1 MRTKNHFQIVIV
13 CFSIIGSV
21 NFVHAQESLSQEA
34 WSENLSKLMDS
45 VEKLIS
51 ENERITNENTKLVDQ
66 VNELTRK
73 VGEVPKNAPAP
84 TGQPQDVQQNI
95 DTSAPPLAGLSVN
108 PEQAPGFGSTSLTIP
123 SNHPERK
130 SRDRPGTVEW
140 VDEEGS
146 SSHVLKDDVSYLSDQ
161 IAAAEKDISSLKEK
175 LANAGTPV
183 DARPADF
190 QGTLLNELK
199 ARKEELTLDLN
210 LKKESQEN
218 HGKELE
224 QEIQDL
230 QKQRDDVLKQK
241 IETAQQIKKL
251 SKKSSVKGED
261 QRVKLSEDIRCLE
274 KELSRLQIEKKLTSN
289 NMTQKE
295 RVEQESFSDLV
306 EKKMDR
312 QALLDHNEKLQQDI
326 AELQQ
331 DRTLENISLKSLPEE
346 DQTLR
351 DQVHELGQKNDL
363 LAKELTDL
371 NFQVSMLEKEIT
383 LADSMMPSGGD
394 PQMSDADN
402 ADRKAGQVLA
412 KDLEGHTV
420 AEMMAYSYASQK
432 MYPQA
437 VEKYLEAIDKGG
449 NKKDIYFNLG
459 TLYYRMGNL
468 SKAVESFE
476 NVLEIDPKD
485 GDASS
490 NLKQLKEKISRNGPK
505 NP

>member
-34 WSENLSKLMDS
+34 WSKNLSKLMDS

-51 ENERITNENTKLVDQ
+51 ENEQITNENTKLVDQ
-66 VNELTRK
+66 VNELNRE

-84 TGQPQDVQQNI
+84 AGHPPDAWQNI
-95 DTSAPPLAGLSVN
+95 D
-108 PEQAPGFGSTSLTIP
+108 E
-123 SNHPERK
+123 
-130 SRDRPGTVEW
+130 D
-140 VDEEGS
+140 GS
-146 SSHVLKDDVSYLSDQ
+146 SSHALKDDVSYLSDQ
-161 IAAAEKDISSLKEK
+161 IAATEKDISSLKEK
-175 LANAGTPV
+175 LANAGRPV

-190 QGTLLNELK
+190 QGTLLNELT
-199 ARKEELTLDLN
+199 ARKEELTLDLD
-210 LKKESQEN
+210 LEKENREN
-218 HGKELE
+218 QVKELE

-251 SKKSSVKGED
+251 SKKSSLKEED
-261 QRVKLSEDIRCLE
+261 QRVKLNEDIRCLE

-289 NMTQKE
+289 NMAQKE

-331 DRTLENISLKSLPEE
+331 ERTLENISLQSLPEE
-346 DQTLR
+346 DQALK

-363 LAKELTDL
+363 LARELTDL

-383 LADSMMPSGGD
+383 LADSMMPSGDGL
-394 PQMSDADN
+394 QVSNVRGAG
-402 ADRKAGQVLA
+402 REAGQVPA
-412 KDLEGHTV
+412 KDLKGHTV

-432 MYPQA
+432 LYPQA
-437 VEKYLEAIDKGG
+437 VEKYLEAINKGG

-459 TLYYRMGNL
+459 TIYYRTGNL
-468 SKAVESFE
+468 PKAVESFE
-476 NVLEIDPKD
+476 NVLEVDPED
-485 GDASS
+485 RDASS
-490 NLKQLKEKISRNGPK
+490 NLRQLKKKISRDD
-505 NP
+505 